1 MTQEL
6 FPEIQAA
13 VKALEN
19 QITTTETEIVEMKK
33 AVGEK
38 KQLVRAWRKAV
49 AAVSPKGPTK
59 KKGVLHRL
67 PASA

>member
-19 QITTTETEIVEMKK
+19 QITTTETEMEEMKNALVDK
-33 AVGEK
+33 R
-38 KQLVRAWRKAV
+38 QLVRA
-49 AAVSPKGPTK
+49 
-59 KKGVLHRL
+59 
-67 PASA
+67 